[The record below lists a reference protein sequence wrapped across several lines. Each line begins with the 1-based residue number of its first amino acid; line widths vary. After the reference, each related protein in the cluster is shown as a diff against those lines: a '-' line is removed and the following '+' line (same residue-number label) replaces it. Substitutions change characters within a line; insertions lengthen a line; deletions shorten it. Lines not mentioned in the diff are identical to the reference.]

1 MVKGINLLNAVYHS
15 NGGSIA
21 VAFELVKKPIQYC
34 DIATKKPR
42 RKGERTKNEIMREMI
57 ATCIRNDLKFRFIF
71 MDSWFSLEEN
81 YDFITQRYPLRSYG
95 FGIRLNLFNFALLR
109 WDYSIPRDGSLN
121 RGYWFWTLGQ
131 SF

>member
-57 ATCIRNDLKFRFIF
+57 AMK
-71 MDSWFSLEEN
+71 
-81 YDFITQRYPLRSYG
+81 
-95 FGIRLNLFNFALLR
+95 
-109 WDYSIPRDGSLN
+109 
-121 RGYWFWTLGQ
+121 WTPSSRQ
-131 SF
+131 T